1 MNTRATPLAPIPRR
15 LLKEDEVADYLGDIP
30 VAEVTRQ
37 GIGRVLIGRYA
48 RYDRFAIDAWLDAR
62 SGLAP
67 ATESMNIPED
77 DAEAALARFQA
88 GR

>member
-1 MNTRATPLAPIPRR
+1 MTTRQFSADVVPAR
-15 LLKEDEVADYLGDIP
+15 LMTEDQAADYLGDIP
-30 VAEVTRQ
+30 VAELIRQ
-37 GIGRVLIGRYA
+37 GIGRVPIGRYV

-67 ATESMNIPED
+67 ATVTTTPED